1 MKTIFRLL
9 CGWMAIALA
18 ACTGD
23 ELQQIEPLQK
33 PVAQKTISVK
43 AYTPSEQAATR
54 LAFEDKKA
62 EGLKLSWTADDA
74 FTAVIGGEKVTFT
87 YNESSKEFT
96 ANVNESVTLTD
107 GLKAYYPAYDGENF
121 EMDFSRQTGQLNGAT
136 TYMEGVYEG
145 DAFKFTH
152 STAILKAKFSDLPQN
167 AVISSIQ
174 ISGAVDITISNATI
188 SKDSIY
194 INLPSIPKDGQLKF
208 MVETATGN
216 VYTATKTVRAVE
228 GIKTGVYY
236 NTTVELQEACL
247 LPMGIDFYS
256 AISAVDIYGNATS
269 IVFEANVADETPAT
283 RSDSNYTIALAD
295 NVLTIST
302 PLSEFVFNEDCNS
315 MFASLPTITAID
327 FNNCINTSKVVVM
340 DYMFSGCIALTSL
353 DLSSFNTAN
362 VMSMTYMFYDCQ
374 KLTSLNLSS
383 FNTANGTNMAYMF
396 DGCIALTS
404 LDLSSFNTSNVTD
417 MDYMFNNC
425 FSLTSLN
432 VSNFNTSNVTKMS
445 YMFNNCSSLT
455 SLDLSSFD
463 FGKDANFSGM
473 FTGLGGSA
481 GKRPIPVYVT
491 MAGYN
496 VLSKKSIGINN
507 SSAQLVA
514 LCELLTGSS
523 FNSAVNSFLN
533 GKSLTKIKFVANSDA
548 ATTKSDANGEN
559 ATEDYSYRL
568 VADSDNETLEIHT
581 AVPKFVFNADC
592 FGMFASLFAITAID
606 FNNCINTANV
616 TNMGYMFYGCSALES
631 LDLSSFNTA
640 NVTNMAFMFSGC
652 QKLTSLNVSSFN
664 TANVTNMASMFSGCQ
679 KLTSL
684 NVSSF
689 NTANVILMNGMFNHC
704 KTLTSLDLS
713 SFNTANVEDMVNM
726 FNFCSSLTSLDL
738 SSFNTANVILMNDMF
753 NSCSALTSLDLSNFN
768 TANVMSMANMFHNCS
783 SLTSLDLSSFDFKEN
798 VILTGMFDYLGLNA
812 TNKPIP
818 VYVKDV
824 NDKQKLDNANTGINS
839 SFAEIKVKQP

>member
-54 LAFEDKKA
+54 LDFSEETD
-62 EGLKLSWTADDA
+62 GSLSLAWSADDA
-74 FTAVIGGEKVTFT
+74 FTAVIDGEEVTFT

-121 EMDFSRQTGQLNGAT
+121 EMDFSQQTGQLNGAT
-136 TYMEGVYEG
+136 TYMKGVYSNG
-145 DAFKFTH
+145 AFRFTH
-152 STAILKAKFSDLPQN
+152 STAILKAKFSDFPPN

-174 ISGAVDITISNATI
+174 ISGGVNVTISNPNASI

-194 INLPSIPKDGQLKF
+194 INLPVIPKDGQLKF

-216 VYTATKTVRAVE
+216 VYTATKTVMVEE
-228 GIKTGVYY
+228 GIETGVYY
-236 NTTVELQEACL
+236 NTSVELQEACL
-247 LPMGIDFYS
+247 LPTGIEFNS
-256 AISAVDIYGNATS
+256 AIRTVNSNENATS

-302 PLSEFVFNEDCNS
+302 PLSEFVFNADCNS
-315 MFASLPTITAID
+315 MFASLFAITAID
-327 FNNCINTSKVVVM
+327 FNNCINTANVMFM

-362 VMSMTYMFYDCQ
+362 VMSMDNMFYDCQ

-383 FNTANGTNMAYMF
+383 FNTANVV
-396 DGCIALTS
+396 S
-404 LDLSSFNTSNVTD
+404 
-417 MDYMFNNC
+417 MDNMFNKC

-432 VSNFNTSNVTKMS
+432 VSSFNTANVTSMS
-445 YMFNNCSSLT
+445 YMFNKCSSLE

-473 FTGLGGSA
+473 FTGLGIFAATEKS
-481 GKRPIPVYVT
+481 IPVYVT

-496 VLSKKSIGINN
+496 VLSKKSIGIDN

-533 GKSLTKIKFVANSDA
+533 GKSLTKIKFIAKSP
-548 ATTKSDANGEN
+548 ATTKSDTNDEN

-581 AVPKFVFNADC
+581 AAAEFVFNEDC
-592 FGMFASLFAITAID
+592 SYMFTGLSTITAID
-606 FNNCINTANV
+606 FYDCVNTSKVTNMSYMFNNCSSLTSLDLSNFNTSKVTNMNGMFRGCSSLESLDLSSFNTGNVTSMTYMFYYCSSLQSITFGNSFNTANV
-616 TNMGYMFYGCSALES
+616 TDMSYMFSHCSAFTSLDLSSFNTANVTDMSYMFSHCSAFTS

-640 NVTNMAFMFSGC
+640 NVTNMTYMFRLCSA
-652 QKLTSLNVSSFN
+652 LTSLNVS
-664 TANVTNMASMFSGCQ
+664 
-679 KLTSL
+679 
-684 NVSSF
+684 
-689 NTANVILMNGMFNHC
+689 
-704 KTLTSLDLS
+704 
-713 SFNTANVEDMVNM
+713 
-726 FNFCSSLTSLDL
+726 
-738 SSFNTANVILMNDMF
+738 
-753 NSCSALTSLDLSNFN
+753 NFN
-768 TANVMSMANMFHNCS
+768 TEKVTDMSNMFVGCY
-783 SLTSLDLSSFDFKEN
+783 SLESLDLSSFDFGKVAN
-798 VILTGMFDYLGLNA
+798 FSGMFTDLGKNVSL
-812 TNKPIP
+812 PLVYI
-818 VYVKDV
+818 YVKDV
-824 NDKQKLDNANTGINS
+824 NDKQKLDNANTYITKS
-839 SFAEIKVKQP
+839 RVIISVKQP